1 MKTTLDE
8 IKKWIPLAKMES
20 AGEDEFRK
28 RIQGAMEV
36 ELPHEKLT
44 LIPYLG
50 KPEVV
55 EYASEELIGLC
66 PVTFLP
72 DIYKIK
78 IRFVPK
84 EKIPELKS
92 LKYYFLDYAE
102 LPISHEHLA
111 SRIYDQFKAQVDPKL
126 LRVILDVAVRGG
138 IKTTVDIGTD
148 EI

>member
-1 MKTTLDE
+1 MKVTLAE
-8 IKKWIPLAKMES
+8 IKKWIPLSKMES
-20 AGEDEFRK
+20 ADEAEFRR

-36 ELPHEKLT
+36 ELPHEDLV

-50 KPEVV
+50 KPETV

-78 IRFVPK
+78 IRFVPN

-111 SRIYDQFKAQVDPKL
+111 SRIYEQFDKQVMPTSL
-126 LRVILDVAVRGG
+126 HVILDVAIRGG
-138 IKTTVDIGTD
+138 IRTVVEIGD
-148 EI
+148 KNL